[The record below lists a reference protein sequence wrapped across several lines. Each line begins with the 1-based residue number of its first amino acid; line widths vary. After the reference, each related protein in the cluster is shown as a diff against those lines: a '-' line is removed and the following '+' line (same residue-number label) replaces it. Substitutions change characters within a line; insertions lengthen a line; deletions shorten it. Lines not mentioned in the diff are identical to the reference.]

1 MQDLHLPIILSLPY
15 HTLSQASC
23 ELPTPLKFMFLHWLA
38 SRLGARGICLG
49 PALPPT

>member
-1 MQDLHLPIILSLPY
+1 MQDLLLPIILTLQRQ
-15 HTLSQASC
+15 TLSQTSW

-38 SRLGARGICLG
+38 STLGARDISLG